1 MNRPKWLVIAKNEYR
16 IRTSRIRKIRAY
28 FPFIAGGL
36 VAIFTLIL
44 APAFVELFIDD
55 FLSLLLSQIAVT
67 MMQVILFLIFVYLI
81 MIPISDT
88 LREEQTRHLEV
99 FLAAPMNPSDVLL
112 GEFIGELPFYVIIIA
127 VLAGAF
133 SALLRPLQLHAFQ
146 FAIIIFVFILVS
158 LSALWIGTLIAAL
171 LRTQLGE
178 STRGRDIGR
187 ALAMIIALPMVAL
200 IYAIQFGGLF
210 DALGDPT
217 TGGIIHSLLAI
228 LPSSWGAEIIV
239 WLATHPGN
247 IEILTLDIGGKFLGL
262 VLFLIGVL
270 GLGKR
275 VAMRAYSL
283 EPTSF
288 ISSIAKPDG
297 RFYKTVKQ
305 VSGKGAFSILVTSIF
320 KDFSRRLENLSNI
333 AYMIGLL
340 FLMNVFIVPNYR
352 ADDPPIALMMS
363 LFIFPILVVMVVGGV
378 TVQGKESLF
387 LFKKAPQG
395 VERLIKARLVQCWLT
410 IIPIVGIVTV
420 TTMLLSLPDASLLP
434 SLANTGLLIFI
445 IAAYVVF
452 VLGLFLLNPAFST
465 KSVRLFINVLVVE
478 FVSIGL
484 FAVPLILL
492 TLGGRITD
500 PMEDLTYSLLIQAF
514 LSWLLGIGVLFLG
527 KRKLDN
533 IE

>member
-1 MNRPKWLVIAKNEYR
+1 MKYPKWLVIAKNEYR
-16 IRTSRIRKIRAY
+16 IRTSRIRRIRPY
-28 FPFIAGGL
+28 FPLIASGL
-36 VAIFTLIL
+36 IAVFTLII
-44 APAFVELFIDD
+44 APAFIELFIND

-67 MMQVILFLIFVYLI
+67 MMQVILFLIFIYLI

-99 FLAAPMNPSDVLL
+99 FLAAPMSPSDVLF

-127 VLAGAF
+127 VIAGAF
-133 SALLRPLQLHAFQ
+133 SALLRPLQLHPLQ
-146 FAIIIFVFILVS
+146 FGIVILVFILIS

-171 LRTQLGE
+171 LRTRLGE
-178 STRGRDIGR
+178 STRGKDIGR
-187 ALAMIIALPMVAL
+187 ALAMIVALPMVAL

-210 DALGDPT
+210 DALGDPM
-217 TGGIIHSLLAI
+217 TGGIVHSLLTI
-228 LPSSWGAEIIV
+228 LPSSWGAEIIAWV
-239 WLATHPGN
+239 ATNPGN
-247 IEILTLDIGGKFLGL
+247 VEILTLDIGGKLLGL
-262 VLFLIGVL
+262 ILFLIGAL

-275 VAMRAYSL
+275 VATQAYSL

-305 VSGKGAFSILVTSIF
+305 VSGKGAFGVLVTSIF
-320 KDFSRRLENLSNI
+320 KDYSRRLENLSNI
-333 AYMIGLL
+333 TYMVGLL
-340 FLMNVFIVPNYR
+340 VLMNIFIVPNYR
-352 ADDPPIALMMS
+352 SDDPPMALMMS

-378 TVQGKESLF
+378 TVQGKESFF

-395 VERLIKARLVQCWLT
+395 VERLIKARLVQSWLT
-410 IIPIVGIVTV
+410 IIPIVGVVTAV
-420 TTMLLSLPDASLLP
+420 TILSSLQNASLVI
-434 SLANTGLLIFI
+434 SLANTGLLVFI

-465 KSVRLFINVLVVE
+465 KSVRLFINILVVE
-478 FVSIGL
+478 LVSIGL
-484 FAVPLILL
+484 FAAPLILL
-492 TLGGRITD
+492 TLGGRITN

-514 LSWLLGIGVLFLG
+514 LSWLLGLGFLFLG
-527 KRKLDN
+527 KKKLEH

>member
-1 MNRPKWLVIAKNEYR
+1 VNHPKWLVIAKNEYR

-28 FPFIAGGL
+28 FPFIAGGFI
-36 VAIFTLIL
+36 AIFTLLL

-55 FLSLLLSQIAVT
+55 FLSLLFSQIAVT
-67 MMQVILFLIFVYLI
+67 MMQVLLFLVFVYLI

-99 FLAAPMNPSDVLL
+99 FLAAPLNPSDVLF

-127 VLAGAF
+127 VIAGAF
-133 SALLRPLQLHAFQ
+133 SALFRSLQLHVLQ
-146 FAIIIFVFILVS
+146 FGIIIVVFILIS

-178 STRGRDIGR
+178 STRGKDIGR

-200 IYAIQFGGLF
+200 IYAIQFGGVF
-210 DALGDPT
+210 EALADPV
-217 TGGIIHSLLAI
+217 TGGVIHSLLNI

-247 IEILTLDIGGKFLGL
+247 LELITIDVGGKLLGL
-262 VLFLIGVL
+262 GLFLIGVF

-275 VAMRAYSL
+275 VATRAYSL
-283 EPTSF
+283 EPTTF

-297 RFYKTVKQ
+297 RFYKAVKQ
-305 VSGKGAFSILVTSIF
+305 ISGKGAFGTLVTSVF
-320 KDFSRRLENLSNI
+320 KDYSRRLENLSNI
-333 AYMIGLL
+333 AYMVGLL

-387 LFKKAPQG
+387 LFKKAPHG
-395 VERLIKARLVQCWLT
+395 VERLIKARLVQSWLT
-410 IIPIVGIVTV
+410 IIPIVGVVTAA
-420 TTMLLSLPDASLLP
+420 TMLLSLQNASLLT
-434 SLANTGLLIFI
+434 SFANTGLLMFI

-465 KSVRLFINVLVVE
+465 KSVRLFINILIVE

-484 FAVPLILL
+484 FAIPLILL
-492 TLGGRITD
+492 TLDGRITE
-500 PMEDLTYSLLIQAF
+500 PMEDLTYSLLIQAL
-514 LSWLLGIGVLFLG
+514 LSWLLGIGFLFLG
-527 KRKLDN
+527 KRKLEH